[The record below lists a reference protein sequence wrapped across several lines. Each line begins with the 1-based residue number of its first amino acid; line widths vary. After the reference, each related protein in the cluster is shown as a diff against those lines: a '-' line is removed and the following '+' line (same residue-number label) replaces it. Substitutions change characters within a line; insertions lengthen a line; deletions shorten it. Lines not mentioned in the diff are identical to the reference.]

1 MVRMPSDK
9 TTLNEFQKWTEGWAK
24 EALRVAKPGATLLS
38 FGGTRTYHR
47 MACAIEDAGWV
58 LKDCIMWLYGQ
69 GFPKATDISKQL
81 DKGHKR
87 EVLSTYKRKQQP
99 SNSMGGGVTGQKEVV
114 KEITAPSTPEAKLWN
129 GWKSHGLKPAYEPIL
144 VAQKP
149 NEGTYANNALKWG
162 VSGLNIDG
170 GRIGYGRTYFKRRW
184 WWKRDWLGQKE

>member
-47 MACAIEDAGWV
+47 MACAIEDAGWQIR
-58 LKDCIMWLYGQ
+58 DCIMWLYGS

-87 EVLSTYKRKQQP
+87 EVIGKSNRVIGKNPKATTYAGQNKNFSETVEGREASKYITEP
-99 SNSMGGGVTGQKEVV
+99 SNPRS
-114 KEITAPSTPEAKLWN
+114 
-129 GWKSHGLKPAYEPIL
+129 
-144 VAQKP
+144 
-149 NEGTYANNALKWG
+149 
-162 VSGLNIDG
+162 
-170 GRIGYGRTYFKRRW
+170 
-184 WWKRDWLGQKE
+184 